1 MLEGI
6 VLRKLRSNQR
16 LEAMT
21 RRMAHRMGLVRG
33 SLHKRRAPPY
43 GPVVFRSPGAVARG
57 AQQSTISLK
66 CLSDFQACERETRR
80 GLERLEPGRSGGIEA
95 TTVGP
100 IRFAALPSGDGLGG
114 TRREGSASSWP

>member
-21 RRMAHRMGLVRG
+21 RRMAHRMGHVRG

-43 GPVVFRSPGAVARG
+43 GPVVFRSSGAVARG
-57 AQQSTISLK
+57 AQQSTLSLK
-66 CLSDFQACERETRR
+66 CLSDFQACERETR
-80 GLERLEPGRSGGIEA
+80 S
-95 TTVGP
+95 
-100 IRFAALPSGDGLGG
+100 ALVAGSLALCGDGLLLWMHRR
-114 TRREGSASSWP
+114 TRLRFSQDTS